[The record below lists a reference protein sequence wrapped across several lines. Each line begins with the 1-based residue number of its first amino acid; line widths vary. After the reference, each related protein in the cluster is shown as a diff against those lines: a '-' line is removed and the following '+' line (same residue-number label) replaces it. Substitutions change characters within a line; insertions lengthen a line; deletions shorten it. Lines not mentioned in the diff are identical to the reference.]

1 MLTRLHSL
9 GVEWIGHHA
18 PIRIED
24 DGVVV
29 SNSFD
34 AEGQERK
41 LESDAVVLCTGRRS
55 NDALFMELK
64 HELGVNALEASGITG
79 LYRIG
84 DCEAPR
90 TIADCIFDGHRL
102 AREID
107 SDDPSTP
114 LPFVRERSWVTA
126 SPSGALANFPTTV
139 SG

>member
-1 MLTRLHSL
+1 MSRAAAEETGIPVGTPVCAGTIDAWAESIAA
-9 GVEWIGHHA
+9 GVTHPG
-18 PIRIED
+18 D
-24 DGVVV
+24 
-29 SNSFD
+29 
-34 AEGQERK
+34 
-41 LESDAVVLCTGRRS
+41 L
-55 NDALFMELK
+55 MELK
-64 HELGVNALEASGITG
+64 NDLGISALEANGITG

-126 SPSGALANFPTTV
+126 SPSGDLANLAATV